1 MPRAAVGALG
11 DEAQAPSL
19 RLRYMPHAASRRAP
33 TRRARKAAHRL
44 LRRAVAPPPAAP
56 AAAPLAASAPLDGD
70 GLGATALQGLFD
82 PT

>member
-1 MPRAAVGALG
+1 MRDRARARAFHSAFPSEDKLPPRAAR
-11 DEAQAPSL
+11 SS
-19 RLRYMPHAASRRAP
+19 RYLFMANSKEERTFWIRAI
-33 TRRARKAAHRL
+33 TSA
-44 LRRAVAPPPAAP
+44 AAP